1 MNLKNS
7 EEFIK
12 DVKNSKW
19 INSSNWK
26 KIVEQFLLYLNSNVL
41 IGNISYHLKDEEENN
56 YNSQSN
62 QINYYQFDSD
72 YISTNYSSK
81 DFPINSTD
89 EIFNYGIFENANIN
103 NISSDEDNISK
114 ELYFKFKSIPEYD
127 LRIEV
132 LNIFMELFDIEYTLT
147 Y

>member
-12 DVKNSKW
+12 DVKNSNW

-26 KIVEQFLLYLNSNVL
+26 KIVEQFISYLNSNVL

-62 QINYYQFDSD
+62 QTNYYQFDSD

>member
-12 DVKNSKW
+12 DVKNSNW

-62 QINYYQFDSD
+62 QTNYYQFDSD

>member
-1 MNLKNS
+1 MSVKIS
-7 EEFIK
+7 ERFIN

-26 KIVEQFLLYLNSNVL
+26 KIVEQFISYLNSNVL
-41 IGNISYHLKDEEENN
+41 IGNISYHLKDEEENI
-56 YNSQSN
+56 YSSSSN
-62 QINYYQFDSD
+62 QTNYYQFDSD

-89 EIFNYGIFENANIN
+89 ESFNYGIFEIENRN
-103 NISSDEDNISK
+103 NISSEEDNISK

>member
-12 DVKNSKW
+12 DVKNSNW

-26 KIVEQFLLYLNSNVL
+26 KIVEQFISYLNSNVL

>member
-1 MNLKNS
+1 MSVKIS
-7 EEFIK
+7 ERFIN

-19 INSSNWK
+19 INSLNWK
-26 KIVEQFLLYLNSNVL
+26 KIVEQFISYLNSNVL
-41 IGNISYHLKDEEENN
+41 IGNISYHLKDEEENI
-56 YNSQSN
+56 YSSSSN
-62 QINYYQFDSD
+62 QTNYYQFDSD

>member
-62 QINYYQFDSD
+62 QTNYYQFDSD

-132 LNIFMELFDIEYTLT
+132 LNIFMELFDIEYTFT

>member
-62 QINYYQFDSD
+62 QTNYYQFDSD

>member
-26 KIVEQFLLYLNSNVL
+26 KIVEQFISYLNSNVL

>member
-62 QINYYQFDSD
+62 QTNYYQFDSD

-81 DFPINSTD
+81 DFPINST